1 MKNNKG
7 FGLVEIMIILAII
20 FLIADLSM
28 PTINKYIKDYND
40 KVELDKKIYVSTSN
54 IDKYIKQVNIG
65 LINST
70 KIDGNYYLNEM
81 IDITSS
87 ETLSLD
93 TSWIVIKNNVV
104 KGGMFEDYSNDKAF
118 FISYEDEKYTYLDVT
133 KLPLKP

>member
-118 FISYEDEKYTYLDVT
+118 FISYEDGKFTYLDVT
-133 KLPLKP
+133 KLPKKP